1 MSNIDNDKTFEE
13 LDSVTSNN
21 KKGSIK
27 DFIGGGF
34 LTSDRVIKQIPYIL
48 FLTII
53 AIIYI
58 GNRYQAEK
66 IVRESIVL
74 NNEVK
79 ELRSESITTTS
90 ELMYISKQSEV
101 AKLVE
106 KKGLDLKEAVVPP
119 QKIVIKDK

>member
-1 MSNIDNDKTFEE
+1 MKYNNDKTFEE
-13 LDSVTSNN
+13 LDSATSNN

-34 LTSDRVIKQIPYIL
+34 LTSENVIRQIPYIL
-48 FLTII
+48 FLTLI

-79 ELRSESITTTS
+79 ELRSEAITATS

-101 AKLVE
+101 AKLVK
-106 KKGLDLKEAVVPP
+106 KKGLDLKEAVVPAK
-119 QKIVIKDK
+119 KIVVNEK

>member
-1 MSNIDNDKTFEE
+1 MKYNNDKTFEE
-13 LDSVTSNN
+13 LDSATQNN

-27 DFIGGGF
+27 DIIGGSF
-34 LTSDRVIKQIPYIL
+34 LTSENVIKQIPYIL
-48 FLTII
+48 FLTLI

-66 IVRESIVL
+66 IVRETIVL
-74 NNEVK
+74 QNEVK
-79 ELRSESITTTS
+79 ELRAEAITNSS

-106 KKGLDLKEAVVPP
+106 KNGLDLKESVVPP
-119 QKIVIKDK
+119 KKIIIEKK

>member
-1 MSNIDNDKTFEE
+1 MKYNDDKTFEE
-13 LDSVTSNN
+13 LDSATQNN

-27 DFIGGGF
+27 DFIGGSF
-34 LTSDRVIKQIPYIL
+34 LTSENVIKQIPYIL
-48 FLTII
+48 FLTLI

-66 IVRESIVL
+66 IVRETVVL
-74 NNEVK
+74 QNEVK
-79 ELRSESITTTS
+79 ELRAEAITTTS

-119 QKIVIKDK
+119 KKIVIEKK

>member
-1 MSNIDNDKTFEE
+1 VSDFNNDKTFEE
-13 LDSVTSNN
+13 LDAVTINN

-34 LTSDRVIKQIPYIL
+34 LTSENVIKQIPYVL
-48 FLTII
+48 FLLVI

-66 IVRESIVL
+66 IVRETIAL
-74 NNEVK
+74 KNEVK
-79 ELRSESITTTS
+79 ELRAESITTTS

-101 AKLVE
+101 AKLVKE
-106 KKGLDLKEAVVPP
+106 KGLDLKEAVVPP
-119 QKIVIKDK
+119 KKIVVEKE

>member
-1 MSNIDNDKTFEE
+1 MKYNNDKTFEE
-13 LDSVTSNN
+13 LDSATQNN

-27 DFIGGGF
+27 DFIGGSF
-34 LTSDRVIKQIPYIL
+34 LTSANVIKQIPYIL
-48 FLTII
+48 FLTLI

-66 IVRESIVL
+66 IVRETVVL
-74 NNEVK
+74 KNEVK
-79 ELRSESITTTS
+79 ELRAEAITTTS

-119 QKIVIKDK
+119 KKIVIERK

>member
-1 MSNIDNDKTFEE
+1 MSNIDNDKTFKE
-13 LDSVTSNN
+13 LDSVTPNN

-34 LTSDRVIKQIPYIL
+34 LTSDNVIKQIPYIL

-79 ELRSESITTTS
+79 ELRSEAITTTS

>member
-1 MSNIDNDKTFEE
+1 MSNIDNDKTFKE
-13 LDSVTSNN
+13 LDSVTPNN

-34 LTSDRVIKQIPYIL
+34 LTSDNVIKQIPYIL
-48 FLTII
+48 FLTIL

-66 IVRESIVL
+66 IVRETIVL

-79 ELRSESITTTS
+79 ELRSEAITTTS

>member
-1 MSNIDNDKTFEE
+1 VSDLNNDKTFEE
-13 LDSVTSNN
+13 LDSVTTNN

-27 DFIGGGF
+27 DFIGGSF
-34 LTSDRVIKQIPYIL
+34 LTSENVIKQIPYVL
-48 FLTII
+48 FLSII

-66 IVRESIVL
+66 IVRETIVL
-74 NNEVK
+74 KNEVK
-79 ELRSESITTTS
+79 ELRAEAITTTS

-106 KKGLDLKEAVVPP
+106 EKGLDLKEAVVPP
-119 QKIVIKDK
+119 KKIVVDNE